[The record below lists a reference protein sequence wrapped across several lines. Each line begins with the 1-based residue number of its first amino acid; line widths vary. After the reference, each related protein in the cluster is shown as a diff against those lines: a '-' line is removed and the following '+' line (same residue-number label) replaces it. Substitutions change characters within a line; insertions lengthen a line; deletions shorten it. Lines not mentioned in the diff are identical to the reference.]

1 MKVLTTLTEAIAETV
16 IEAIQKKAWTAFI
29 DNTFAFTDVAFRNKQ
44 LVEDFKA
51 VEADPQLLEQLKHD
65 VLNHRKVKEI
75 EGEKAGR
82 IFNVIWMAIVFNS
95 KSILEIKSI
104 VEE

>member
-1 MKVLTTLTEAIAETV
+1 MRVLTVLTEAIAETV
-16 IEAIQKKAWTAFI
+16 IEAIQKEVWTAFI
-29 DNTFAFTDVAFRNKQ
+29 DNTFAFTNVAFKNKQ

-51 VEADPQLLEQLKHD
+51 VEANPQLLEQLKND
-65 VLNHRKVKEI
+65 VLSHRKVKEI

-82 IFNVIWMAIVFNS
+82 IFNIIWMAIVFNS
-95 KSILEIKSI
+95 RSILEIKSI